1 LNDSDKVDKIS
12 TLYESLHTAIENDA
26 DGKIEILL
34 KLISPT
40 EDLFLK
46 GYTKIKK
53 EGVFYTKEDISNF
66 IFSQALILF
75 LNKTLE
81 MIEISSHKDILSL
94 DSELKK
100 KIIEILL
107 RVKICDPACGS
118 GVFLLCAVHFIY
130 DLIKKISN
138 NDNFAEVKTQLLKN
152 VYGFDINNY
161 SIKLTILKLFNWYYK
176 DYKSNISQIFSGLS
190 SNFKSEDSL
199 RSVIDTRFD
208 IVVGNPPYG
217 NILNKNQKDLLK
229 GENIFYNDIYCA
241 FILKVI
247 DWCDGVIGLLVPKSF
262 LLRQS
267 YIKFRNILLK
277 KANLLKIFDI
287 GPNLFK
293 KATNEVQI
301 LLYEK
306 KAKNNKP
313 LRIYK
318 YPNEEIITYHNQDID
333 SLRIC
338 PNTRCPLCSKAKKV
352 YVYTFRDLCP
362 YCSHKTIFLN
372 RIRIKVNNEIYNL
385 INKLENEGDLNYLN
399 IQRFPQM
406 IRGEED
412 KGLKH
417 VKSQINSIT
426 NGSCF
431 FINAKEDFN
440 YYHFKKN
447 KSFDL
452 KKIDPNVLKGV
463 NYEFY
468 TSPKLLIKHN
478 NIYPQ
483 ALFTQENICFTSSI
497 YSLLHDDLK
506 ELKYLCS
513 LLNSSVIQFYCI
525 YGINNQKDTTIN
537 LNQYM
542 IRHLPIKN
550 VDEKVKKSLSQTIDN
565 LIPLFILAK
574 GEINNE
580 ITLLLRDI
588 DKIIF
593 QSYSISNQEQDLIVN
608 HLKNQ
613 IPYVNKIYS

>member
-1 LNDSDKVDKIS
+1 LNDSDKIDKIS
-12 TLYESLHTAIENDA
+12 VLYESLQFAIENGVDR
-26 DGKIEILL
+26 DIESLL
-34 KLISPT
+34 KLINAT
-40 EDLFLK
+40 EELFLQR
-46 GYTKIKK
+46 YTKIKK
-53 EGVFYTKEDISNF
+53 EGVFYTKENISSF

-81 MIEISSHKDILSL
+81 EIEIKSHEDILNL
-94 DSELKK
+94 DLELKK

-107 RVKICDPACGS
+107 KVKICDPACGS
-118 GVFLLCAVHFIY
+118 GVFLLCAVHLIY
-130 DLIKKISN
+130 NLIKQLSN
-138 NDNFAEVKTQLLKN
+138 NNNLDEVKTQLLKN
-152 VYGFDINNY
+152 VYGFDINTS
-161 SIKLTILKLFNWYYK
+161 SIKLTILKLFSWYYQ
-176 DYKSNISQIFSGLS
+176 DYKSNISQLFSELS

-199 RSVIDTRFD
+199 KSVIYTRFD

-217 NILNKNQKDLLK
+217 NILNKDQKEFLK
-229 GENIFYNDIYCA
+229 NEKIFYNDVYCA

-267 YIKFRNILLK
+267 YINFRKILLN

-306 KAKNNKP
+306 KTKISKP
-313 LRIYK
+313 LRIYE
-318 YPNEEIITYHNQDID
+318 YPDEEIITYQNQYVD

-338 PNTRCPLCSKAKKV
+338 PNTRCPLSSKTKKV
-352 YVYTFRDLCP
+352 YVYTFNDQCP
-362 YCSHKTIFLN
+362 YCSHNTISLN
-372 RIRIKVNNEIYNL
+372 RIKIKTNKEIYNL
-385 INKLENEGDLNYLN
+385 INKLEIEGDLNYLN

-412 KGLKH
+412 KGLNQIKP
-417 VKSQINSIT
+417 QINLNT

-431 FINAKEDFN
+431 FINAKEDFDF
-440 YYHFKKN
+440 YYFKKN

-452 KKIDPNVLKGV
+452 QKIDPKVLKGV

-483 ALFTQENICFTSSI
+483 ALFTKENICFTSSI
-497 YSLLHDDLK
+497 YSLLHDDLD
-506 ELKYLCS
+506 ELKYLCA

-550 VDEKVKKSLSQTIDN
+550 VDDKVKINLSQTIDN
-565 LIPLFILAK
+565 ILQLFVLTN

-593 QSYSISNQEQDLIVN
+593 QRYSISKQEQSLIVN

-613 IPYVNKIYS
+613 IPYFNKIYS